1 MTEGARSARFEALCA
16 ALRRNDPDIT
26 EIPFVDL
33 DDHAGHSRSLWEALQ
48 GNHYVSSMELF
59 LSNWLYASEEDTGSI
74 ALLLRYIRES
84 KAMRKIKL
92 WGEEGPTAESTAES
106 FRAILLAISENPC
119 IEKLDVLFGI
129 DPVADSFALF
139 LRTTKSLKTLVMM
152 YHDFDG
158 AALPELVAEAIGA
171 NQSLESLKF
180 ESYSDSEFVESVLVR
195 LGLHPRL
202 RELKLECGDNASITQ
217 IHALA
222 KFLGSTTMIEHLELN
237 HYVFDEE
244 SMEHLVDGLHSN
256 QSLTKLALIR
266 CKLNLLATNMFRT
279 FMQSCET
286 RSSIRELRIGDSRNE
301 TFQDSCTGPVLV
313 SMLTTPDENQGMVG
327 SSIGSSLQFLE
338 LEINSTGF
346 CDAFA
351 DAASR
356 IRLPCL
362 RIHNSFPVAYWDR
375 LIRCLPRL
383 VYLNTLKISNMN
395 EDVVRHSFVGALRNN
410 GSLQHV
416 AIHSMETTRVEHI
429 YDEAVL
435 CLIQTICKRNEM
447 IPKLVAEAMTSQFL
461 LPMLFQS
468 AKQALRTAPNAMLVG
483 LLTAGNTIG
492 PTQHS
497 TSRRRPY
504 NTQETESCD
513 TDDNAAGD
521 DDILTRPNKK
531 SYGSRKPK
539 KRM

>member
-1 MTEGARSARFEALCA
+1 MTEGARFEALCA

-158 AALPELVAEAIGA
+158 AASPELVAEAIGA
-171 NQSLESLKF
+171 NQSLESLTF
-180 ESYSDSEFVESVLVR
+180 ESYSDSEFLESVLVR
-195 LGLHPRL
+195 LGSHPRL
-202 RELKLECGDNASITQ
+202 CELKLECGDNASITQ

-222 KFLGSTTMIEHLELN
+222 KFLGSTTTLEHLELN
-237 HYVFDEE
+237 HYAFVEE

-416 AIHSMETTRVEHI
+416 AICSMETTRVEDCF
-429 YDEAVL
+429 DEAES
-435 CLIQTICKRNEM
+435 CIIASYCKRNEVL
-447 IPKLVAEAMTSQFL
+447 PKLVAEARQLLSL

-468 AKQALRTAPNAMLVG
+468 AKQARRTAPNAILIALLAVG
-483 LLTAGNTIG
+483 DGIG
-492 PTQHS
+492 PTPTQHPAG
-497 TSRRRPY
+497 RRRCY
-504 NTQETESCD
+504 NTQEAECCD
-513 TDDNAAGD
+513 TDFAAGD
-521 DDILTRPNKK
+521 DDSLTRPNKK